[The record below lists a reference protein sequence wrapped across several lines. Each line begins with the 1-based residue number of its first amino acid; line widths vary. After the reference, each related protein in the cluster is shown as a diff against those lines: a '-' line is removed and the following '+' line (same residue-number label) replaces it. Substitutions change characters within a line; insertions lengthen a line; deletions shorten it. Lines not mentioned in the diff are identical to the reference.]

1 MAGYLSQ
8 LKRELDGDIAM
19 AIKDND
25 SAQVAHSLL
34 NLKDGGQNGEF
45 DEELQRRYGITFEN
59 FHKLICDLAPLCDAF
74 WTKASGQVVGFRDE
88 TGWLAKV
95 TTD

>member
-1 MAGYLSQ
+1 
-8 LKRELDGDIAM
+8 M
-19 AIKDND
+19 AIKDKD

-95 TTD
+95 TKD